1 MQKAFTNQIY
11 IEKSPEQVMDFLL
24 HPQNWKKFSTGVIA
38 VNYAGDKLTL
48 NSTGSFTRK
57 QGPNT
62 AVEEFKVAELIHGKK
77 LTLEVT
83 TNLFFAHDASEYQAE
98 NNGTQA
104 TFNETL
110 TARGF
115 MGNVFLFLLAGV
127 INKSLKAD
135 YARLKKVI
143 ETS

>member
-1 MQKAFTNQIY
+1 MQKTFTNQIH
-11 IEKSPEQVMDFLL
+11 IEKTPDHVMDFLL
-24 HPQNWKKFSTGVIA
+24 QPQNWKKFSTGVIA
-38 VNYAGDKLTL
+38 VNYSGDILTM
-48 NSTGSFTRK
+48 NATGSFSRK

-62 AVEEFKVAELIHGKK
+62 AIEEFRVVELQQAKK

-83 TNLFFAHDASEYQAE
+83 TGLFFAHDATTFEAE
-98 NNGTQA
+98 NSGTQV

-110 TARGF
+110 TARGL
-115 MGNVFLFLLAGV
+115 MGNIFLLLLSGV

-143 ETS
+143 EEN